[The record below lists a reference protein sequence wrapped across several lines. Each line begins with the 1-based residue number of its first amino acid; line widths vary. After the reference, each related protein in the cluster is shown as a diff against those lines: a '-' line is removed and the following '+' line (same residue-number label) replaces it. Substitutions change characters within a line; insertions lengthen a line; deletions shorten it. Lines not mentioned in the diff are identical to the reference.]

1 MSSAL
6 TSQPTHAAGAYAQR
20 ALLPEPPAWGVGVDF
35 GWRWLGRQMAGAW
48 PRSAGARAA
57 ADLAAQT
64 TDAAL
69 QRAGVQMLATIGID
83 PYPVQYEAARL
94 MLQGRLVEMATGEG
108 KTVAAAL
115 AAAAAALLGT
125 PVKLLTA
132 NDYLVQRDH
141 ATMTPFYAALGLR
154 CGCVLARHGRAERD
168 AAYRAD
174 IVYSTARELV
184 FDYLR
189 DHLALGGERDSRV
202 LRARSLASGRT
213 LRPLLP
219 GLQLAIIDEADSILL
234 DEAGLPLILAAPAA
248 ALDVEPYQLARR
260 IAAGLQAG
268 RDHVLHAA
276 QRQAE
281 LTAAGCARV
290 RRAVKLAACSS
301 TCRLMFEWVEA
312 ALAAE
317 HFYIRDQDYV
327 VGATGLQII
336 DEVTGRIAE
345 GRQWLGAL
353 HMMIE
358 LKEGLAPAPP
368 TVTAAQTTYQRFF
381 PRWLRLAGMSGT
393 LHEARAELQDLYGCR
408 VLPVPLSQP
417 DRRAWLGRQMF
428 SSAAHKWPAIA
439 ARVAALV
446 AAGRPVLVGT
456 DSVASSRTLAALLS
470 QRGIQHQVL
479 NAVQDADEA
488 AAVAR
493 AGQAGMVTVATN
505 IAGRGTDIRLDDAAR
520 VAGGLHVILAVAN
533 RSRRIDRQLIGR
545 AARHGDPGSAE
556 SLLALDEPLL
566 LRSWPPGLRRL
577 AARCAAAD
585 GRLPTW
591 AAETLLVVAQR
602 HAEWSDARRRH
613 ELRRSDRGLHQ
624 AFGFAGPGE

>member
-1 MSSAL
+1 MHTHGHA
-6 TSQPTHAAGAYAQR
+6 QTHAAGAYAQR
-20 ALLPEPPAWGVGVDF
+20 AIQPEPPAWAPVL
-35 GWRWLGRQMAGAW
+35 GWLRRQVTAAW
-48 PRSAGARAA
+48 PRGKSTKAA
-57 ADLAAQT
+57 ADAAAQT
-64 TDAAL
+64 THAAL
-69 QRAGVQMLATIGID
+69 QRAGEQMLATIGIA

-94 MLQGRLVEMATGEG
+94 MLQGHLVEMATGEG

-141 ATMTPFYAALGLR
+141 DTMTPFYAALGLR
-154 CGCVLARHGRAERD
+154 CGCVLGRHSRAERD

-174 IVYSTARELV
+174 IVYGTARELV

-189 DHLALGGERDSRV
+189 DHLALGGERDPRV
-202 LRARSLASGRT
+202 LRARSVASGRT
-213 LRPLLP
+213 HKPLLP
-219 GLQLAIIDEADSILL
+219 GLQLAIVDEADSILL

-260 IAAGLQAG
+260 IAAGLLTG
-268 RDHVLHAA
+268 RDHVLHVA
-276 QRQAE
+276 QRRAE
-281 LTAAGCARV
+281 LTTAGCARV
-290 RRAVKLAACSS
+290 RSEVQLAACN
-301 TCRLMFEWVEA
+301 TPCRLIFEWVEA

-317 HFYIRDQDYV
+317 LFYIRDRDYV
-327 VGATGLQII
+327 VGAAGLQII

-353 HMMIE
+353 HTMVE
-358 LKEGLAPAPP
+358 LKEGLQPAPP

-393 LHEARAELQDLYGCR
+393 LHEARGELQSLYGCR

-417 DRRAWLGRQMF
+417 DRRRWLGRQMF
-428 SSAAHKWPAIA
+428 ISAAQKWPAIA
-439 ARVAALV
+439 QRVAAMV

-470 QRGIQHQVL
+470 QHGIEHQVL

-520 VAGGLHVILAVAN
+520 AAGGLHVILAVAN

-556 SLLALDEPLL
+556 SLLALDEPQL
-566 LRSWPPGLRRL
+566 LRTWPACVRRL
-577 AARCAAAD
+577 VARSAGVD
-585 GRLPTW
+585 GRLPSW
-591 AAETLLVVAQR
+591 AADSLLVAAQR
-602 HAEWSDARRRH
+602 RAEWNDQRRRH
-613 ELRRSDRGLHQ
+613 ELRRSDRGQ
-624 AFGFAGPGE
+624 TEAFGFAGPGE